1 MANELDK
8 TLTPNL
14 GFKLGLQST
23 VDTMLGQGTSAGAIH
38 GTFYLTQDTH
48 RLYIGNSDGSLS
60 PVNQGIISVASLNDL
75 PNTGQPG
82 QFYYISASS
91 GEGANVLC
99 VYSGGHWVQVNT
111 VVKLKSFT
119 NTVTASN
126 NVATIT
132 HNVQDTAQT
141 NPDQFRSQVTITGTS
156 GLTVTAA
163 DHNIT
168 LTGNKASAALAL
180 DSTDTSNKTANITL
194 SNSNAT
200 DSSVIGLV
208 AGTNMS
214 LSVANGKVT
223 FSSVDN
229 KVSSAAFSNAEN
241 NGNGFVLTVHNSEG
255 QNATASFDPTIT
267 YGGSGNQIEHFKN
280 GTVTLSVYT
289 KTEVDDKI
297 TEKLRDFNAM
307 EYKGT
312 VLDSVTPNFPTASD
326 HLKIGYTYLLA
337 SSYTDTSVTPNVTY
351 PAGTMIIANGT
362 EGTDGYITAASL
374 SWDMVDA
381 TGTDTTYKCESVTHG
396 LAIKNAKSNATI
408 GSIQLTAASGSG
420 ITLTDTTGT
429 GTNSI
434 AVAHASVTRSDT
446 TGTAQTIQAAAG
458 TTVIPIVT
466 GVTTDT
472 MGHITGVEVTNYS
485 LVRAYSTLANDTVTT
500 ATATSSG
507 VTTATV
513 TMTHK
518 IKAPN
523 NAESTATGAFGIQS
537 SSLAVAANGSAVA
550 LNLVWGAF

>member
-1 MANELDK
+1 MANTLDK

-60 PVNQGIISVASLNDL
+60 PVNQGIISVASLSDL

-82 QFYYISASS
+82 QFYYISANS

-111 VVKLKSFT
+111 VVKLKSFS

-141 NPDQFRSQVTITGTS
+141 NPNQFTSQITITGTS
-156 GLTVTAA
+156 GLTVDASG
-163 DHNIT
+163 HNIT
-168 LTGNKASAALAL
+168 LTGNKASAAVAI
-180 DSTDTSNKTANITL
+180 DSQNNKKANITL

-200 DSSVIGLV
+200 DSSVIGLI
-208 AGTNMS
+208 AGTNVS
-214 LSVANGKVT
+214 LSVSNGNVT
-223 FSSVDN
+223 FSSTDN
-229 KVSSAAFSNAEN
+229 KVSSAAFSNAAN
-241 NGNGFVLTVHNSEG
+241 SGNGFVLTVNNSG
-255 QNATASFDPTIT
+255 GSNATASFDPTIT
-267 YGGSGNQIEHFKN
+267 YGGSGNQTAHFKN
-280 GTVTLSVYT
+280 GTATLPVYT

-297 TEKLRDFNAM
+297 AEKLRDFNAM
-307 EYKGT
+307 EYKGV
-312 VLDSVTPNFPTASD
+312 VLNSTTPNLPTASD

-351 PAGTMIIANGT
+351 PAGTMIIATGT
-362 EGTDGYITAASL
+362 EGTDGYITAATL
-374 SWDMVDA
+374 KWDMVDA
-381 TGTDTTYKCESVTHG
+381 TGTDTTYKCEAVTHG

-458 TTVIPIVT
+458 NTVIPIVT
-466 GVTTDT
+466 AVTTDT
-472 MGHITGVEVTNYS
+472 MGHITGVQVTNYT
-485 LVRAYSTLANDTVTT
+485 LVRAYSTLANDTVAA
-500 ATATSSG
+500 ATATSNG

-537 SSLAVAANGSAVA
+537 SSLTVTASGSAVA